1 MANATRI
8 VAVVDDDTSLLRAIE
23 RFLDTRPWITRTFR
37 SGEEFLASLA
47 DGLPDCLILDLQM
60 PGLSGL
66 QVQEAIIDK
75 GIKIPTIIVTSNTD
89 AALRE
94 QCVSAGAVAYLTKP
108 VSGAE
113 LIAAIDSATSAGS
126 S

>member
-8 VAVVDDDTSLLRAIE
+8 VAVVDDDTSLLGAIE
-23 RFLDTRPWITRTFR
+23 RLLDTRSWITRTFR
-37 SGEEFLASLA
+37 SGEQFLASLA

-66 QVQEAIIDK
+66 QVQEALIDK
-75 GIKIPTIIVTSNTD
+75 GVKIPTIIVTSNTD
-89 AALRE
+89 AAMRE
-94 QCVSAGAVAYLTKP
+94 QCVSAGAFAYLTKP
-108 VSGAE
+108 VRGAE
-113 LIAAIDSATSAGS
+113 LIAAIERATSAGS

>member
-23 RFLDTRPWITRTFR
+23 RLLDTHSYITRTFR
-37 SGEEFLASLA
+37 SGEQFLASLA

-66 QVQEAIIDK
+66 QVQEALIDK
-75 GIKIPTIIVTSNTD
+75 GIKIPTIIVTSNMD
-89 AALRE
+89 AAMRE

-108 VSGAE
+108 VRGAE
-113 LIAAIDSATSAGS
+113 LIAAIDSATPAGS
-126 S
+126 C

>member
-23 RFLDTRPWITRTFR
+23 RLLDTHSYITRTFR
-37 SGEEFLASLA
+37 SGEQFLASLA

-66 QVQEAIIDK
+66 QVQEALIDK
-75 GIKIPTIIVTSNTD
+75 GIKIPTIIVTSNMD
-89 AALRE
+89 AAIRE
-94 QCVSAGAVAYLTKP
+94 QCVSAGVVAYLTKP
-108 VSGAE
+108 VRGAE
-113 LIAAIDSATSAGS
+113 LIAAIDSASSAGS

>member
-1 MANATRI
+1 MANANRI
-8 VAVVDDDTSLLRAIE
+8 VAVVDDDTSLLSAIE
-23 RFLDTRPWITRTFR
+23 RLLDSRPWITRTFR
-37 SGEEFLASLA
+37 SGEQFLASLA

-66 QVQEAIIDK
+66 QVQEALIDK
-75 GIKIPTIIVTSNTD
+75 GIKIPTIIVTSNMD
-89 AALRE
+89 ATMRE

-108 VSGAE
+108 VRGAE
-113 LIAAIDSATSAGS
+113 LIAAIESASSVGS